1 MLPTPTTPAAPI
13 TPSTTRV
20 GWVGVGIMGC
30 SMVSHLLGAG
40 YRCTIYNRT
49 PSKCVPLQAKGAAI
63 ATSPKAVAEQADV
76 VFVIVGLP
84 TDVRE
89 VVLGPDGV
97 LAGLKPGGVMVDCTT
112 STPSLAQEMY
122 AQGQQQGVATID
134 APVSGGDT
142 GAKTAAL
149 SFMIGGDKKVV
160 ERLRPLFELMGK
172 NVRHMGGAGSGQHT
186 KMVNQILIANTMIGK
201 TSCRERKG
209 EEGRKGEGKGGSGVC
224 VCFVGAWACVGHILF
239 PSSPLLPS
247 LPSSLHLR
255 RLRRPPLRSKGGVG
269 PD

>member
-1 MLPTPTTPAAPI
+1 MLPTPAAPAALIMPG
-13 TPSTTRV
+13 TTHI

-40 YRCTIYNRT
+40 FQCTIYNRT
-49 PSKCVPLQAKGAAI
+49 PSKCVPLQAKGAVVAS
-63 ATSPKAVAEQADV
+63 SPKAVAEQADV

-112 STPSLAQEMY
+112 STPSLAQEIY

-149 SFMIGGDKKVV
+149 SFMIGGDGEVV

-172 NVRHMGGAGSGQHT
+172 NIRHMGGAGNGQHT
-186 KMVNQILIANTMIGK
+186 KMVNQILIANTMIGMWK
-201 TSCRERKG
+201 KLGGAG
-209 EEGRKGEGKGGSGVC
+209 EEGRKWVVSVMYWRVGV
-224 VCFVGAWACVGHILF
+224 
-239 PSSPLLPS
+239 SDS
-247 LPSSLHLR
+247 SSLHPFLPY
-255 RLRRPPLRSKGGVG
+255 LPPLL
-269 PD
+269 

>member
-1 MLPTPTTPAAPI
+1 
-13 TPSTTRV
+13 
-20 GWVGVGIMGC
+20 
-30 SMVSHLLGAG
+30 
-40 YRCTIYNRT
+40 
-49 PSKCVPLQAKGAAI
+49 
-63 ATSPKAVAEQADV
+63 
-76 VFVIVGLP
+76 
-84 TDVRE
+84 
-89 VVLGPDGV
+89 
-97 LAGLKPGGVMVDCTT
+97 MVDCTT

-149 SFMIGGDKKVV
+149 SFMIGGDKEVV

-201 TSCRERKG
+201 TWCRERKG
-209 EEGRKGEGKGGSGVC
+209 EEGGKGEGKGGSGVC

-239 PSSPLLPS
+239 PSPPLLPS
-247 LPSSLHLR
+247 LPSSLHLDR

>member
-1 MLPTPTTPAAPI
+1 MLPTPAAPAAPI
-13 TPSTTRV
+13 SPGTTRI

-30 SMVSHLLGAG
+30 GMVSHLLGAG
-40 YRCTIYNRT
+40 YQCTIYNRT
-49 PSKCVPLQAKGAAI
+49 PAKCVPLEAKGAIVA
-63 ATSPKAVAEQADV
+63 ASPKAVAEQADV

-112 STPSLAQEMY
+112 STPSLAQEIY

-149 SFMIGGDKKVV
+149 PFTIGGDKEAV
-160 ERLRPLFELMGK
+160 ERIRPLFALMGK
-172 NVRHMGGAGSGQHT
+172 NVRHMGGAGKGQHT
-186 KMVNQILIANTMIGK
+186 KMVNQILIANTMIGRWK
-201 TSCRERKG
+201 LRG
-209 EEGRKGEGKGGSGVC
+209 EERGGRRRGV
-224 VCFVGAWACVGHILF
+224 FVLWGACVW
-239 PSSPLLPS
+239 
-247 LPSSLHLR
+247 
-255 RLRRPPLRSKGGVG
+255 V
-269 PD
+269 